1 MQGTSPALYRLLI
14 GAALLCAAL
23 APSVQADA
31 IPAGTGSYGD
41 LVGLL
46 DEFLAFRDPDGD
58 EPRQIIRDEAGQAID
73 PIADYGEESIAWRRE
88 QMRQFQARIDDPTK
102 RWKLSPM
109 DLQSRARWVE
119 YSKAKD
125 DMFRHTDIKQAP
137 WYVVNAEDKKRA
149 RLNCIRHLL
158 NSIPYKEL
166 PQEKIDLPK
175 RDETNAYDD
184 LKPLASRRYVPETY

>member
-88 QMRQFQARIDDPTK
+88 QMRQFQARIDDMLENSEG
-102 RWKLSPM
+102 RV
-109 DLQSRARWVE
+109 DELQVDS
-119 YSKAKD
+119 
-125 DMFRHTDIKQAP
+125 
-137 WYVVNAEDKKRA
+137 VVTVA
-149 RLNCIRHLL
+149 
-158 NSIPYKEL
+158 L
-166 PQEKIDLPK
+166 PG
-175 RDETNAYDD
+175 R
-184 LKPLASRRYVPETY
+184 V